1 MQVKANRVI
10 VLDEEGQPKHF
21 TDVEVIKGTYGL
33 YVDYTDIIGTD
44 PEGNDLTQAKFTMY
58 PWEKVVIVE
67 WNEKTLINQVREFV
81 ILTQLE
87 DFTDILEELE
97 EELGIADV
105 NEEPTSTK
113 TKTPTPEGENPY
125 D

>member
-44 PEGNDLTQAKFTMY
+44 TEGEDLTQAKFTMY
-58 PWEKVVIVE
+58 PWEKVVIID
-67 WNEKTLINQVREFV
+67 WNEKTLIEQVREFV

-87 DFTDILEELE
+87 DFSDILEDLE
-97 EELGIADV
+97 EELGLTDV
-105 NEEPTSTK
+105 SEESTPSK
-113 TKTPTPEGENPY
+113 PSNTTGDNPY
-125 D
+125 E

>member
-33 YVDYTDIIGTD
+33 YVDYTDIIGKD
-44 PEGNDLTQAKFTMY
+44 PEGKDLTQAKFTMY
-58 PWEKVVIVE
+58 PWERVVIID
-67 WNEKTLINQVREFV
+67 WNEKTLIEQVREFV

-87 DFTDILEELE
+87 DFSDILEDLE
-97 EELGIADV
+97 EELGLTGV
-105 NEEPTSTK
+105 SEEPTPTK
-113 TKTPTPEGENPY
+113 SPNATGDNPY
-125 D
+125 E